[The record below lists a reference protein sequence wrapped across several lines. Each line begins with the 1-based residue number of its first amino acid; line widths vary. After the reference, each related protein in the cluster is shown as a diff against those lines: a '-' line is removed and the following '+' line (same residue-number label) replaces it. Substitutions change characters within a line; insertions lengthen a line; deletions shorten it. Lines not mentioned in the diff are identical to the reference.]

1 MTRKSGKVREM
12 DQPITVLDAII
23 IALFAIGGICG
34 GFVTVKVLAGYVRGM
49 RP

>member
-1 MTRKSGKVREM
+1 M
-12 DQPITVLDAII
+12 DQPITYLDALV

-34 GFVTVKVLAGYVRGM
+34 GYVTVKVLVGYIHGM

>member
-1 MTRKSGKVREM
+1 M
-12 DQPITVLDAII
+12 DQPITVLDAIV